1 MKEGLLLSTGDLLN
15 YQLILPFHKKQLANE
30 KVKKKKNLSSLG
42 MKEMQNK
49 TTHYIKHS
57 QNLEV

>member
-30 KVKKKKNLSSLG
+30 KVKKKKLILIRNEG
-42 MKEMQNK
+42 NAK
-49 TTHYIKHS
+49 
-57 QNLEV
+57 

>member
-30 KVKKKKNLSSLG
+30 KVKKKKKKKKKLILIRNEG
-42 MKEMQNK
+42 NAK
-49 TTHYIKHS
+49 
-57 QNLEV
+57 